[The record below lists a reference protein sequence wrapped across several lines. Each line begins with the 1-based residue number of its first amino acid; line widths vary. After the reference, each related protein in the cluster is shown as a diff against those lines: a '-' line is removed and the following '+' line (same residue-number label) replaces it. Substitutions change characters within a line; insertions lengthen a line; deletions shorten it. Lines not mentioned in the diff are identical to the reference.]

1 MARPPSYRL
10 IYNWDGNPHGYSEY
24 PQSMEDFL
32 EKTYAPM
39 VDTQVGAHFWC
50 LEAHQARWK
59 SDALEMVGDAHG
71 RMYES
76 TDAYIYNESI
86 RAMLERGED
95 PQEEAIKRG
104 HELGMHVY
112 ASIRMNDNHFFGAQ
126 LEDLPK
132 MDSSRLTRMR
142 IEHPEWLLGDQTME
156 WFALSWNFEVP
167 EVRAHKYALI
177 EEACQRYDWDG
188 VELDWQ
194 RHSFH
199 LPDDHGYRLKYV
211 LTDLQRAVRRMT
223 NELAEKRGR
232 PFYLAARV
240 APTLEACRRLGF
252 DVPTWIEEDLVD
264 ILIPAG
270 MSDTDPSIDV
280 RAFVELCRGT
290 DVAVYPGLDTLR
302 LPAFSGGKSTADRDS
317 GDLSAG
323 VEDAYTKDQMVNRGI
338 ASRFH
343 KDGADGIYIFNWHSD
358 DNTRHELMNQIGS
371 PDTLRGKDKIYHATH
386 RYLAWG
392 EPEMLWYGAFHN
404 DRVWG
409 EVPVRLKRT
418 LTGDGPTATLDI
430 ADNLAED
437 PPKRIEL
444 RVRLEAWLKGDIVR
458 LFWNGKELDNVEVRY
473 HPEHDNYA
481 NPFASPIS
489 DVSDSV
495 WLTSQIDPAEVSQ
508 GMHRA
513 KVVLVERNPQMLTDI
528 ILTHVEL
535 AITY

>member
-1 MARPPSYRL
+1 MARPPSYGL
-10 IYNWDGNPHGYSEY
+10 IYNWDGAPHAFSEY

-32 EKTYAPM
+32 EKSYAPM

-50 LEAHQARWK
+50 LDAHNARWK
-59 SDALEMVGDAHG
+59 SDALEMVGDVHG
-71 RMYES
+71 RKYES
-76 TDAYIYNESI
+76 THSLIHDENI
-86 RAMLERGED
+86 RAMLDRGED
-95 PQEEAIKRG
+95 PQEGAIKRG

-112 ASIRMNDNHFFGAQ
+112 ASIRMNDNHFNGAKP
-126 LEDLPK
+126 EDLPK

-167 EVRAHKYALI
+167 EVREHKYALI
-177 EEACQRYDWDG
+177 EDACRRYDWDG

-194 RHSFH
+194 RHSYH

-223 NELAEKRGR
+223 NELGEKRGR

-252 DVPTWIEEDLVD
+252 DVPAWIEEDLVD
-264 ILIPAG
+264 ILIPAN

-280 RAFVELCRGT
+280 RAFVELCHGT
-290 DVAVYPGLDTLR
+290 GVAVYPGVDTEVR
-302 LPAFSGGKSTADRDS
+302 LPGFN
-317 GDLSAG
+317 AG
-323 VEDAYTKDQMVNRGI
+323 INAARIGPEDAYTKDQMVNRGI

-343 KDGADGIYIFNWHSD
+343 KDGADGIYIFNWYSD
-358 DNTRHELMNQIGS
+358 GNTRHELMNQIGS

-386 RYLAWG
+386 RYLTKAG
-392 EPEMLWYGAFHN
+392 SGMLWYGAFHN

-418 LTGDGPTATLDI
+418 LTGDGPTATLDV
-430 ADNLAED
+430 ADDLAQD

-444 RVRLEAWLKGDIVR
+444 RVRLESWLKGDVVR
-458 LFWNGKELDNVEVRY
+458 LIWDGTERGNVEARY

-481 NPFASPIS
+481 NPFASPVS

-495 WLTSQIDPAEVSQ
+495 WLTSQMDPADVSQ
-508 GMHRA
+508 GRHRV
-513 KVVLVERNPQMLTDI
+513 KVVLAERNPRMLPDI
-528 ILTHVEL
+528 VLTHVEL
-535 AITY
+535 AITYGEG